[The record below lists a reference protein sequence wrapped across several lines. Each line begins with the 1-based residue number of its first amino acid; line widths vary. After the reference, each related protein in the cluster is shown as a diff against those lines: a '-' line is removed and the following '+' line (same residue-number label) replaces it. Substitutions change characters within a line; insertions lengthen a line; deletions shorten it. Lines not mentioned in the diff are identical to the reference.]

1 MVIHGELL
9 TYSQNSCLK
18 KSSEGAW
25 GLLICEL
32 LQTMALVRLHLSKV
46 GAWSLNMPN
55 CYLDCCC
62 CWTEKAQW
70 CLFTIF
76 RPVAKVK
83 AIPTYYVY
91 PKEISILPTD
101 SKFVTYLIIIFTRVN
116 GEGWATFPVYPSFSI
131 YQKPKSMSP
140 PY

>member
-62 CWTEKAQW
+62 CWTEKSTVVSFHDILSGGKSESYTHL
-70 CLFTIF
+70 LF
-76 RPVAKVK
+76 
-83 AIPTYYVY
+83 
-91 PKEISILPTD
+91 PKEIFVLSTD
-101 SKFVTYLIIIFTRVN
+101 FYFNESKFVTYLIIIFTRVN

-131 YQKPKSMSP
+131 YILET
-140 PY
+140 